1 MDWEALID
9 RAKLGDGL
17 ALEKVVQHIQDD
29 VYGVSMRMLWHPQD
43 AEDATQEI
51 LIRIV
56 THISTFKKDSSFR
69 TWVYKIAS
77 NYLLTTRKR
86 RAEKEEITFEKF
98 AEQLD
103 EGLKHTSERPKPEE
117 EALIEEIKIGCTQGM
132 LLCLDRDHRIAYILG
147 EILELSSQE
156 AAYILGISNAAVRKR
171 LSRARKCIQDFMMMK
186 CGIVNP
192 KNRCRCAKRIPYAI
206 RTRRLQQDHLLF
218 AQHPVRAN
226 KQMAIKQIRK
236 LEELRRSAALYRS
249 HPQYAA
255 PVSLL
260 VKLRS
265 MLGLS

>member
-1 MDWEALID
+1 
-9 RAKLGDGL
+9 
-17 ALEKVVQHIQDD
+17 
-29 VYGVSMRMLWHPQD
+29 MLWHPQD

-51 LIRIV
+51 LIRVV
-56 THISTFKKDSSFR
+56 THISTFKKESSFR

-103 EGLKHTSERPKPEE
+103 EGLSYTSGRPKAEE

-132 LLCLDRDHRIAYILG
+132 LLCLDRDHRLAYILG
-147 EILELSSQE
+147 EILELDSQE
-156 AAYILGISNAAVRKR
+156 AAYILGISNAALRKR
-171 LSRARKCIQDFMMMK
+171 LSRARKSIQDFMMRK
-186 CGIVNP
+186 CGIVNA
-192 KNRCRCAKRIPYAI
+192 KNSCRCAKRIPYAI
-206 RTRRLQQDHLLF
+206 RTGRLQRDHLLF
-218 AQHPVRAN
+218 AQHPVRAS
-226 KQMAIKQIRK
+226 KQTTIKQIRK

-249 HPQYAA
+249 HPEYVA

-260 VKLRS
+260 QKLRS